1 MELLVERIFAI
12 FIAVSG
18 PILTIFDLPGNTLLL
33 LTSLMFAFFDEVLY
47 FNGRLLSAMVLIY
60 ALGEFW
66 EFCVGL
72 FGIKRSKVSWFA
84 VIFIALGSFAGTLLG
99 TLIFPILGSL
109 HAVAVTVISSFWEKR
124 LAVWP
129 VPLRL
134 RLPMSWRIRVFRRLL
149 CSWRG
154 RQRRCAFLQCS
165 ASWQQVLL

>member
-1 MELLVERIFAI
+1 MELLVERTFAI
-12 FIAVSG
+12 FIAISG

-109 HAVAVTVISSFWEKR
+109 LGGMAGAFAAAFAYELAHTGVSADAVGVDGSEDALF
-124 LAVWP
+124 
-129 VPLRL
+129 
-134 RLPMSWRIRVFRRLL
+134 
-149 CSWRG
+149 CNG
-154 RQRRCAFLQCS
+154 RQAGSRYCFSCS
-165 ASWQQVLL
+165 ALEAGSVFLNI

>member
-1 MELLVERIFAI
+1 M
-12 FIAVSG
+12 
-18 PILTIFDLPGNTLLL
+18 LL

-109 HAVAVTVISSFWEKR
+109 LGGMAGAFAAAFAYELARTGISADAMH
-124 LAVWP
+124 LAWTAAKMRFLAMVGKLAAGIALAALLLKQ
-129 VPLRL
+129 V
-134 RLPMSWRIRVFRRLL
+134 VF
-149 CSWRG
+149 
-154 RQRRCAFLQCS
+154 F
-165 ASWQQVLL
+165 

>member
-1 MELLVERIFAI
+1 MELLVERTFAI
-12 FIAVSG
+12 FIAISG

-84 VIFIALGSFAGTLLG
+84 VLFIALGSFVGTLLG

-109 HAVAVTVISSFWEKR
+109 LGGMFGAFVAAFAYELALRWSSFNPKDALFSDYGKAGSRYCFSCTAFE
-124 LAVWP
+124 AG
-129 VPLRL
+129 
-134 RLPMSWRIRVFRRLL
+134 SVFLKYII
-149 CSWRG
+149 
-154 RQRRCAFLQCS
+154 
-165 ASWQQVLL
+165 

>member
-1 MELLVERIFAI
+1 MELLVERTFAI
-12 FIAVSG
+12 FIAISG

-84 VIFIALGSFAGTLLG
+84 VLFIALGSFVGTLLG

-109 HAVAVTVISSFWEKR
+109 
-124 LAVWP
+124 LGGML
-129 VPLRL
+129 VPLWL
-134 RLPMSWRIRVFRRLL
+134 LLLMSWRGQVFRLML
-149 CSWRG
+149 CIWPG
-154 RQRRCAFLQCS
+154 RQQRCAF
-165 ASWQQVLL
+165 

>member
-12 FIAVSG
+12 FIAISG

-109 HAVAVTVISSFWEKR
+109 LGGMAGAF
-124 LAVWP
+124 A
-129 VPLRL
+129 L

-154 RQRRCAFLQCS
+154 RQRRCAFLQWS

>member
-1 MELLVERIFAI
+1 MELLVERTFAI
-12 FIAVSG
+12 FIAILG

-72 FGIKRSKVSWFA
+72 FGIKRRKVSWFA

-109 HAVAVTVISSFWEKR
+109 LGGMAGAFAAAFAYE
-124 LAVWP
+124 LAHTGVSAAAMQLAWTAAKMRFLAM
-129 VPLRL
+129 VGKLAAGIAL
-134 RLPMSWRIRVFRRLL
+134 AALLLKQVVF
-149 CSWRG
+149 
-154 RQRRCAFLQCS
+154 F
-165 ASWQQVLL
+165 

>member
-1 MELLVERIFAI
+1 MELLVERTFAI
-12 FIAVSG
+12 FIAISG
-18 PILTIFDLPGNTLLL
+18 QILTIFDLPGNTLLL

-109 HAVAVTVISSFWEKR
+109 LGGMAGAFAAAFAYELARTGISADAMH
-124 LAVWP
+124 LAWTAAKMRFLAIMGKLAAGIALAALLLKQV
-129 VPLRL
+129 
-134 RLPMSWRIRVFRRLL
+134 VF
-149 CSWRG
+149 
-154 RQRRCAFLQCS
+154 F
-165 ASWQQVLL
+165 

>member
-12 FIAVSG
+12 FIAISG

-33 LTSLMFAFFDEVLY
+33 LTSLM
-47 FNGRLLSAMVLIY
+47 SAMVLIY

-109 HAVAVTVISSFWEKR
+109 LGGMAGAFAAAFAYE
-124 LAVWP
+124 LAHTGVSAAAMQLAWTAAKMRFFAMLGKLAAGIALAALLLKQ
-129 VPLRL
+129 V
-134 RLPMSWRIRVFRRLL
+134 VF
-149 CSWRG
+149 
-154 RQRRCAFLQCS
+154 F
-165 ASWQQVLL
+165 

>member
-1 MELLVERIFAI
+1 MELLVERTFAI
-12 FIAVSG
+12 FIAISG

-84 VIFIALGSFAGTLLG
+84 VIFIALGSFAVTQLG
-99 TLIFPILGSL
+99 TLILGSL
-109 HAVAVTVISSFWEKR
+109 LGGMAGAFAAAFAYE
-124 LAVWP
+124 LAHTGVSAAAMQLAWTAAKMRFFAM
-129 VPLRL
+129 VGKLAAGIAL
-134 RLPMSWRIRVFRRLL
+134 AALLLKQVVF
-149 CSWRG
+149 
-154 RQRRCAFLQCS
+154 F
-165 ASWQQVLL
+165 

>member
-1 MELLVERIFAI
+1 MELLVERTFAF
-12 FIAVSG
+12 FIAISV

-72 FGIKRSKVSWFA
+72 FGIKRSKVSWFT

-99 TLIFPILGSL
+99 TLIFQILGSL
-109 HAVAVTVISSFWEKR
+109 LGGMAGAAARAYELAHTGVSAAAVQ
-124 LAVWP
+124 LAWTAAKMRYFAMVGKLAAGIALAALLLKQ
-129 VPLRL
+129 V
-134 RLPMSWRIRVFRRLL
+134 VF
-149 CSWRG
+149 
-154 RQRRCAFLQCS
+154 F
-165 ASWQQVLL
+165 

>member
-12 FIAVSG
+12 FIAISG

-72 FGIKRSKVSWFA
+72 FGIKRRKVSWFA

-109 HAVAVTVISSFWEKR
+109 LGGMAGAFAAAAHTGVSAAAMQ
-124 LAVWP
+124 LAWTAAKMRFFAMVGKLAAGIALAALLLKQ
-129 VPLRL
+129 V
-134 RLPMSWRIRVFRRLL
+134 VF
-149 CSWRG
+149 
-154 RQRRCAFLQCS
+154 F
-165 ASWQQVLL
+165 

>member
-1 MELLVERIFAI
+1 MELLVERTFAI
-12 FIAVSG
+12 FIAISG

-109 HAVAVTVISSFWEKR
+109 LGGMAGAFAAAYELARTGISADAMH
-124 LAVWP
+124 LAWTAAKMRFLAIMGKLAAGIALAALLLKQV
-129 VPLRL
+129 
-134 RLPMSWRIRVFRRLL
+134 VF
-149 CSWRG
+149 
-154 RQRRCAFLQCS
+154 F
-165 ASWQQVLL
+165 

>member
-1 MELLVERIFAI
+1 MELLVERTFAI
-12 FIAVSG
+12 FIAISG

-84 VIFIALGSFAGTLLG
+84 VIFIALGLS
-99 TLIFPILGSL
+99 LIHI
-109 HAVAVTVISSFWEKR
+109 
-124 LAVWP
+124 
-129 VPLRL
+129 
-134 RLPMSWRIRVFRRLL
+134 
-149 CSWRG
+149 
-154 RQRRCAFLQCS
+154 
-165 ASWQQVLL
+165 